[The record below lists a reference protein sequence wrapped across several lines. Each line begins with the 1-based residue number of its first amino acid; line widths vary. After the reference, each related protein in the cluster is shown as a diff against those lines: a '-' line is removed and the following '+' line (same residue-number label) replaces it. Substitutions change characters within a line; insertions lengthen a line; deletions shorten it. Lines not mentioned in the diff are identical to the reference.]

1 MVLPPI
7 PRKTVT
13 WPETRSRVGGGVAVV
28 VAVVVVVVTV
38 LVEK

>member
-13 WPETRSRVGGGVAVV
+13 WPETRSRVGGVVVVVVVV
-28 VAVVVVVVTV
+28 VAVVTV